1 MKRIL
6 LSIAT
11 GLMLVTDYMIA
22 AAAVFF
28 LSGENRKL
36 LPYLNF
42 PTGLPRALYFSFF
55 PATED
60 PTRVLLVS
68 FFVANTLLYALPVYL
83 LVTLLSRTKT
93 EKK

>member
-11 GLMLVTDYMIA
+11 GLMLVTDYIIA

-28 LSGENRKL
+28 LSGENKKL

-42 PTGLPRALYFSFF
+42 PTGLPKALYSYFF
-55 PATED
+55 R
-60 PTRVLLVS
+60 PTAELTQTLFVS
-68 FFVANTLLYALPVYL
+68 FFLANTLLYAFPVYVVL
-83 LVTLLSRTKT
+83 TLLSRPKQ
-93 EKK
+93 EQK